1 MGGELNPCIDIHQLE
16 GHGKVLVAVSHEGV
30 LSLGGI
36 VNSERTQHRTCKYS
50 KK

>member
-36 VNSERTQHRTCKYS
+36 VNSERTQHRM
-50 KK
+50 